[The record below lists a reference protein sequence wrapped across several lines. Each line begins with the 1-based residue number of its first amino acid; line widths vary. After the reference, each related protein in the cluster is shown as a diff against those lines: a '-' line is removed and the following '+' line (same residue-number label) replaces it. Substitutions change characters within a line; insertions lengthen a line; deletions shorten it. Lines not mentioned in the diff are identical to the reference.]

1 MVGSMSATTIYCKVD
16 KSWWKADGAAVAVHH
31 WGGTTA
37 ATTWPG
43 VRMTPVKGEADTWSY
58 DVPADVTGLMFVR
71 VNGSGDIA
79 DWGAKT
85 ANLTLPTDGKN
96 LYTITSENAVWG
108 DPGVA
113 GEWSVYG
120 EEPITPPAPAIPTVT
135 VIGDMTNW
143 ESEIPFE
150 LAADS
155 LSATLYNDNIK
166 AGTYNFKMKIGG
178 EWRSNGYTYHRGFTG
193 AAGITGNAGNMT
205 FTADIEGAYKFTW
218 TFANDSLGFEYP
230 ELPVIIPA
238 KFYVT
243 GDSALVDSLAW
254 QSNAIKSESDT
265 LVLKLAAGSY
275 TLKVTVD
282 GTWNTA
288 KGYSDLTV
296 KADGLSTDKDNN
308 IHFTLAEAGEVKVIY
323 TNELF
328 KLEGNFYVAPVVVNY
343 YAKYAAENGD
353 WNWHALKEAEGK
365 WLTDTIVYYG
375 GGMNIHSAA
384 TDEGARYY
392 AEIAGVAAKDTAYF
406 TFNPADST
414 IAATVTGKYVA
425 PVAPDPTVAVKGS
438 MNAWGDSIPFVLAQ
452 DKLSASLTV
461 ENIKKGTY
469 EFKMII
475 NGEWRSNGYTYH
487 RDFAGAAGITGN
499 NDANMVL
506 QLDADGQYTFTW
518 TFANDSLGIIFPEKP
533 ANVLENGYYLVGYQ
547 LNAWTPAAQYLF
559 GVNPD
564 NAQEYVLNATLTEGD
579 SIKVVKVVD
588 DAITTW
594 YPAGDNYVVD
604 AAHAG
609 ENKAIYFSPDYKQ
622 DWANF
627 GGYFWT
633 GSNEVVKYCE
643 KPAGHLG
650 DPNFGDANGRIL
662 LTIAKGNGNNVVVKI
677 KNNNAAGNT
686 KTGLNYL
693 WVNAA
698 NSTGVVRYGNGT
710 HTEADVEEVS
720 VEVIFNEPQ
729 ESYNFI
735 NIHWAYSGWEGE
747 WAIDGLQ
754 VTAAELCE
762 GAPQPILTNGYYL
775 VGKVVNDWTPA
786 AQYLFAENTEAAGE
800 YMLSVNL
807 TEGDSIKV
815 VYVENDAIKTWY
827 PGGDNYVVDANH
839 VGTTTMYFRPNYDGN
854 EGWFARCIFIAPT
867 GTVDVQNVATDTKA
881 VKVLRE
887 GQVVI
892 IRGEHIYTIMGQM
905 IK

>member
-1 MVGSMSATTIYCKVD
+1 MRKFLSLLFAMMLMVGSMSATTIYCKVD

-37 ATTWPG
+37 GTTWPG

-71 VNGSGDIA
+71 VNASGAVA

-85 ANLTLPTDGKN
+85 ADLTLPTDGKN
-96 LYTITSENAVWG
+96 LYTITSEAAVWG
-108 DPGVA
+108 NPGVT

-120 EEPITPPAPAIPTVT
+120 EEPITPV
-135 VIGDMTNW
+135 V
-143 ESEIPFE
+143 
-150 LAADS
+150 
-155 LSATLYNDNIK
+155 
-166 AGTYNFKMKIGG
+166 
-178 EWRSNGYTYHRGFTG
+178 
-193 AAGITGNAGNMT
+193 
-205 FTADIEGAYKFTW
+205 
-218 TFANDSLGFEYP
+218 
-230 ELPVIIPA
+230 PA

-308 IHFTLAEAGEVKVIY
+308 IHFTLAEAGTVKVIY

-328 KLEGNFYVAPVVVNY
+328 KLEGNFYVEPIIPVVMKDLKLVPGVWVTDSAVLAAWTWGTEAEGAWSAFAGEGETLIAKVNEKADSVIFVRFEKNAAIDWASNVWNRYQAAIDSCGILYVNDWDNYTWCEAATPEPPVVPAKYYITGDSALVDSLAWQSNAIKSESDTLVLKLAAGSYTLKVTVDGTWATAKGYSDLTVKADGLSTDKDNNIHFTLAEAGTVKVIYTNELFKLEGNFYVEPVVVNY

-353 WNWHALKEAEGK
+353 WNWHALKEVEGK

-425 PVAPDPTVAVKGS
+425 PVVPDPTVAVKGS

-533 ANVLENGYYLVGYQ
+533 ANVLENGYYLVG
-547 LNAWTPAAQYLF
+547 
-559 GVNPD
+559 
-564 NAQEYVLNATLTEGD
+564 
-579 SIKVVKVVD
+579 
-588 DAITTW
+588 
-594 YPAGDNYVVD
+594 
-604 AAHAG
+604 
-609 ENKAIYFSPDYKQ
+609 
-622 DWANF
+622 
-627 GGYFWT
+627 
-633 GSNEVVKYCE
+633 
-643 KPAGHLG
+643 
-650 DPNFGDANGRIL
+650 
-662 LTIAKGNGNNVVVKI
+662 
-677 KNNNAAGNT
+677 
-686 KTGLNYL
+686 
-693 WVNAA
+693 
-698 NSTGVVRYGNGT
+698 
-710 HTEADVEEVS
+710 
-720 VEVIFNEPQ
+720 
-729 ESYNFI
+729 
-735 NIHWAYSGWEGE
+735 
-747 WAIDGLQ
+747 
-754 VTAAELCE
+754 
-762 GAPQPILTNGYYL
+762 
-775 VGKVVNDWTPA
+775 KVVNDWTPA
-786 AQYLFAENTEAAGE
+786 AQYLFAENTETAGE

-807 TEGDSIKV
+807 TQGDSIKV

-827 PGGDNYVVDANH
+827 PGGDNYAVDANH

-854 EGWFARCIFIAPT
+854 EGWFAGCIFIAPT

>member
-1 MVGSMSATTIYCKVD
+1 MRKFLSLLFAMMLMVGSMSATTIYCKVD

-37 ATTWPG
+37 GTTWPG
-43 VRMTPVKGEADTWSY
+43 VRMTPVNGEADTWSY

-71 VNGSGDIA
+71 VNGSGAVA

-85 ANLTLPTDGKN
+85 ADLTLPTDGKN
-96 LYTITSENAVWG
+96 LYTITSEAAVWG
-108 DPGVA
+108 NPGVT

-120 EEPITPPAPAIPTVT
+120 EEPITPPT
-135 VIGDMTNW
+135 
-143 ESEIPFE
+143 
-150 LAADS
+150 
-155 LSATLYNDNIK
+155 
-166 AGTYNFKMKIGG
+166 
-178 EWRSNGYTYHRGFTG
+178 
-193 AAGITGNAGNMT
+193 
-205 FTADIEGAYKFTW
+205 
-218 TFANDSLGFEYP
+218 
-230 ELPVIIPA
+230 PA

-282 GTWNTA
+282 GTWKTA

-308 IHFTLAEAGEVKVIY
+308 IHFTLAEAGTVKVIY

-328 KLEGNFYVAPVVVNY
+328 KLEGNF
-343 YAKYAAENGD
+343 
-353 WNWHALKEAEGK
+353 
-365 WLTDTIVYYG
+365 
-375 GGMNIHSAA
+375 
-384 TDEGARYY
+384 
-392 AEIAGVAAKDTAYF
+392 
-406 TFNPADST
+406 
-414 IAATVTGKYVA
+414 YVA

-487 RDFAGAAGITGN
+487 RDFAGAAGISGN

-506 QLDADGQYTFTW
+506 QLDVDGQYTFTW

-533 ANVLENGYYLVGYQ
+533 ANVLENGYYLVG
-547 LNAWTPAAQYLF
+547 
-559 GVNPD
+559 
-564 NAQEYVLNATLTEGD
+564 
-579 SIKVVKVVD
+579 
-588 DAITTW
+588 
-594 YPAGDNYVVD
+594 
-604 AAHAG
+604 
-609 ENKAIYFSPDYKQ
+609 
-622 DWANF
+622 
-627 GGYFWT
+627 
-633 GSNEVVKYCE
+633 
-643 KPAGHLG
+643 
-650 DPNFGDANGRIL
+650 
-662 LTIAKGNGNNVVVKI
+662 
-677 KNNNAAGNT
+677 
-686 KTGLNYL
+686 
-693 WVNAA
+693 
-698 NSTGVVRYGNGT
+698 
-710 HTEADVEEVS
+710 
-720 VEVIFNEPQ
+720 
-729 ESYNFI
+729 
-735 NIHWAYSGWEGE
+735 
-747 WAIDGLQ
+747 
-754 VTAAELCE
+754 
-762 GAPQPILTNGYYL
+762 
-775 VGKVVNDWTPA
+775 KVVNDWTPA
-786 AQYLFAENTEAAGE
+786 AQYLFAENTETAGE

-807 TEGDSIKV
+807 TQGDSIKV

-827 PGGDNYVVDANH
+827 PGGDNYAVDANH
-839 VGTTTMYFRPNYDGN
+839 VGTTTMYFRPNYDGG

>member
-1 MVGSMSATTIYCKVD
+1 MRKFLSLLFAMMLMVGSMSATTIYCKVD

-37 ATTWPG
+37 GTTWPG

-71 VNGSGDIA
+71 VNASGAVA

-85 ANLTLPTDGKN
+85 ADLTLPTDGKN
-96 LYTITSENAVWG
+96 LYTITSEAAVWG
-108 DPGVA
+108 DPGVT

-120 EEPITPPAPAIPTVT
+120 EEPITPV
-135 VIGDMTNW
+135 V
-143 ESEIPFE
+143 
-150 LAADS
+150 
-155 LSATLYNDNIK
+155 
-166 AGTYNFKMKIGG
+166 
-178 EWRSNGYTYHRGFTG
+178 
-193 AAGITGNAGNMT
+193 
-205 FTADIEGAYKFTW
+205 
-218 TFANDSLGFEYP
+218 
-230 ELPVIIPA
+230 PA

-308 IHFTLAEAGEVKVIY
+308 IHFTLAEAGTVKVIY

-328 KLEGNFYVAPVVVNY
+328 KLEGNFYVEPVVVNY

-353 WNWHALKEAEGK
+353 WNWHALKEVEGK

-499 NDANMVL
+499 NVANMVL

-559 GVNPD
+559 
-564 NAQEYVLNATLTEGD
+564 
-579 SIKVVKVVD
+579 
-588 DAITTW
+588 
-594 YPAGDNYVVD
+594 
-604 AAHAG
+604 
-609 ENKAIYFSPDYKQ
+609 
-622 DWANF
+622 
-627 GGYFWT
+627 
-633 GSNEVVKYCE
+633 
-643 KPAGHLG
+643 
-650 DPNFGDANGRIL
+650 
-662 LTIAKGNGNNVVVKI
+662 
-677 KNNNAAGNT
+677 
-686 KTGLNYL
+686 
-693 WVNAA
+693 
-698 NSTGVVRYGNGT
+698 
-710 HTEADVEEVS
+710 
-720 VEVIFNEPQ
+720 
-729 ESYNFI
+729 
-735 NIHWAYSGWEGE
+735 
-747 WAIDGLQ
+747 
-754 VTAAELCE
+754 
-762 GAPQPILTNGYYL
+762 
-775 VGKVVNDWTPA
+775 
-786 AQYLFAENTEAAGE
+786 AENTETAGE

-807 TEGDSIKV
+807 TQGDSIKV

-839 VGTTTMYFRPNYDGN
+839 VGTTTMYFRPNYDGG